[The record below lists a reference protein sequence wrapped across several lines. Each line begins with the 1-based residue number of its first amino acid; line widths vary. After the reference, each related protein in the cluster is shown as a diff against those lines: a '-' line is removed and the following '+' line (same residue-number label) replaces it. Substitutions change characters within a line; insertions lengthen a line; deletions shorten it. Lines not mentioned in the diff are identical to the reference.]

1 MKTDMPHTFSSTA
14 SPPSTRHH
22 PRRFERPAPFLAAF
36 SFLLEVF
43 FCEASLF
50 AAAAALARV
59 EDVFLAVVLR
69 AALGLAAFLSAA
81 GARLTTAFFALLAP
95 AFTAVATKAPA
106 ASAARSVI

>member
-1 MKTDMPHTFSSTA
+1 MPHTFSSTA
-14 SPPSTRHH
+14 SPPSTQHH
-22 PRRFERPAPFLAAF
+22 RRRLERPAPVLVAF
-36 SFLLEVF
+36 RFLLEVF

-59 EDVFLAVVLR
+59 EDLFLAVLLR

-95 AFTAVATKAPA
+95 AFTAVAAKAPA